1 MKPSCSK
8 SFPRGR
14 PGCFRRHA
22 SRRIPTLWVAG
33 LLVSTL
39 VPGFGAPLVIDDF
52 AYPSTTTARW
62 AWSAISAPPVS
73 MATSGDWGDE
83 TVMLL
88 PCDFATREGRCYWD
102 RSVALN
108 LAAYTDF
115 ALELFAPDPGAI
127 SHFTLY
133 FRSGAGWYGRPVS
146 ISQTGWQRLRFTKS
160 EFIPEGTPAGWDK
173 VDGIRLSPWKGASR
187 NTDLALRQLQ
197 AYTPEVLLLR
207 DDLSSN
213 PTIVEQTIDRHRD
226 WLGRYG
232 LECGVVS
239 RVEVEAGLLAQA
251 RLVVLPYNENIST
264 NEWTALEN
272 FVAGGGKLLV
282 YYLLPSRMEPL
293 LGVRRTGWA
302 QGDYTTWVFSDP
314 AIPALPSRVQQAS
327 WNITFAVPNGTL
339 NSRVI
344 ATWEDSR
351 GVSTGRAAWLRSDH
365 GYFVSHVLLGDDAGN
380 KSYALLCLLGYFL
393 PDAWPTAATGA
404 IDALGWLGPY
414 QNYPEAEAGIREAAQ
429 TTLRA
434 PLAEA
439 ELSAAAADRSRAL
452 SAVAATNY
460 AEAVQAAHAAQAHL
474 KQAYYL
480 SLRPVTPEFRA
491 MWEHHAT
498 GPYPGNWAAA
508 IDALATNG
516 FTAVFPN
523 MLWGGL
529 AHYNSS
535 VLPRSAD
542 YTNHGDQ
549 IQACVNA
556 AHARGIEVHV
566 WKVNWRLSGAPQSY
580 IDALRAAGRTQ
591 VSSSGQP
598 MDWLCPSHP
607 DNFALETNSM
617 LEVVRNYAVDGI
629 HFDYIRYPDGDHCYC
644 AGCAA
649 RFQSQTG
656 QTITNWPAAVLASGP
671 LRTAF
676 LDWRR
681 AQITRLVAA
690 VYAGVK
696 ALKPAVR
703 VSAAVFPDAASAYDG
718 VGQDWRLW
726 ITNGILDFVCPMD
739 YTTSLSQFTNLMAQ
753 QLGFAS
759 GRLPLYPG
767 IGAYVLEPDAFL
779 AQLQATR
786 AARTRGFIAFE
797 LSPGAVKTLLP
808 PVRAGA
814 TAPDEPDTD
823 EDLLPD
829 SWEARW
835 FGSLAVAA
843 ANSDSDGDGV
853 TDYDEYVAGTDP
865 TQPNPRLNLQARWTG
880 SAVEISFPA
889 QAAEG
894 AGYQNAARHY
904 RLETRAGLEPHAVW
918 TAVAGFEDHPAISG
932 SEVVTYS
939 VTPASTAPAFFR
951 TRVWLQQQP

>member
-1 MKPSCSK
+1 M
-8 SFPRGR
+8 
-14 PGCFRRHA
+14 A
-22 SRRIPTLWVAG
+22 SQ
-33 LLVSTL
+33 LLSL
-39 VPGFGAPLVIDDF
+39 GAPLVIDDF

-62 AWSAISAPPVS
+62 AWSAVSAPPVT
-73 MATSGDWGDE
+73 MAMSGEWGEE
-83 TVMLL
+83 TVMTL

-102 RSVALN
+102 RSVTLN

-146 ISQTGWQRLRFTKS
+146 LSQPGWQRLRFTRS
-160 EFIPEGTPAGWDK
+160 EFTPEGTPAGWDK

-187 NTDLALRQLQ
+187 NTYLALRELR

-207 DDLSSN
+207 DALTSN
-213 PTIVEQTIDRHRD
+213 PDIVQQTLDRHRD

-239 RVEVEAGLLAQA
+239 RAEVEGGLLAGA
-251 RLVVLPYNENIST
+251 RLAVLPYNENISS

-272 FVAGGGKLLV
+272 FVAAGGKLLV

-302 QGDYTTWVFSDP
+302 QGDYATWVFSDP

-351 GVSTGRAAWLRSDH
+351 GVSTGRAAWVRSDH
-365 GYFVSHVLLGDDAGN
+365 GYFVSHVLLGDDAEN
-380 KSYALLCLLGYFL
+380 KSYALLCLLGWFL
-393 PDAWPTAATGA
+393 PDAWPTAASGA
-404 IDALGWLGPY
+404 IESIGRLGPY
-414 QNYPEAEAGIREAAQ
+414 PGYAQAEAGIREAAR

-434 PLAEA
+434 ARVEA
-439 ELSAAAADRSRAL
+439 ELAAAAAERSRAL
-452 SAVAATNY
+452 LAVTRTNY
-460 AEAVQAAHAAQAHL
+460 AEAVEAAHSAQARL

-480 SLRPVTPEFRA
+480 SLKPVTPEFRA

-529 AHYNSS
+529 AHYNSA

-542 YTNHGDQ
+542 YTNYGDQ

-556 AHARGIEVHV
+556 AHARGLEVHV

-580 IDALRAAGRTQ
+580 VDALRAAGRTQ

-598 MDWLCPSHP
+598 TDWLCPSHP
-607 DNFALETNSM
+607 DNLALETNSM
-617 LEVVRNYAVDGI
+617 LEVVRNYPVDGI
-629 HFDYIRYPDGDHCYC
+629 HFDYIRYPGSDYCYC
-644 AGCAA
+644 AGCGA

-656 QTITNWPAAVLASGP
+656 QTAANWPADVLAAGP

-676 LDWRR
+676 LNWRR

-690 VYAGVK
+690 VYAGTK
-696 ALKPAVR
+696 AIKPGVR

-718 VGQDWRLW
+718 VGQDWRQW
-726 ITNGILDFVCPMD
+726 IADGILDFVCPMD
-739 YTTSLSQFTNLMAQ
+739 YTTSLSQFTNLVAQ
-753 QLGFAS
+753 QLGFAA
-759 GRLPLYPG
+759 GRIPLYPG

-786 AARTRGFIAFE
+786 TARTGGFIAFE
-797 LSPGAVKTLLP
+797 LSPGAVKSLLP
-808 PVRAGA
+808 PVHAGA

-829 SWEARW
+829 SWEGRW
-835 FGSLAVAA
+835 FGNMTAA
-843 ANSDSDGDGV
+843 GTHSDSDGDGMR
-853 TDYDEYVAGTDP
+853 DYDEYVAGTDP
-865 TQPNPRLNLQARWTG
+865 TQPNPRLTVQARWTG
-880 SAVEISFPA
+880 SAVEICFPT
-889 QAAEG
+889 QPVEG
-894 AGYQNAARHY
+894 PGYQNAERRY
-904 RLETRAGLEPHAVW
+904 RLETRPGLEPQAAWLAVP
-918 TAVAGFEDHPAISG
+918 GFENLPPASG
-932 SEVVTYS
+932 SGLVTCT
-939 VTPASTAPAFFR
+939 VAPVGAAPAFFR
-951 TRVWLQQQP
+951 TRVWLQQKP